1 MSGTVTPQKR
11 IDLET
16 EVSRA
21 LIHFEKEYMGRGPL
35 ETKTYFLE
43 DMILIRLKGV
53 LTPAERKLTESQRD
67 RGHYLLKQMRNELL
81 AGGRA
86 KLEAVIRDIVG
97 VDVKSVHTDIS
108 TKTGERIIV
117 FTLHQKPDLGQPR
130 QTRSSAEECGES
142 SRECST

>member
-1 MSGTVTPQKR
+1 MSGTVTPHKR
-11 IDLET
+11 VDLET

-53 LTPAERKLTESQRD
+53 LTPAERKLTESDRD
-67 RGHYLLKQMRNELL
+67 RGSYLLKQMRNELL

-117 FTLHQKPDLGQPR
+117 FTLHQKPDLGQIR
-130 QTRSSAEECGES
+130 QTRPIAGECGES
-142 SRECST
+142 SRECHT